1 MRMNMKME
9 RTAHGRTLNYE
20 GFMRIMLM
28 AFAVGMAGGAF
39 AYNWTGGAGNLLLD
53 DSGNWQSE
61 SSQTDRFIVNAN
73 PGGPLAVG
81 GDGTFFNGEMLRYY
95 GNFNVTNDFGAG
107 VFLSNLGAK
116 SGVGSAFHVENGM
129 KLVQKSGGI
138 RNLNT
143 FCLSDNNT
151 CFTLDGTDSWLVQE
165 KGELAI
171 RSQNKDKAGATP
183 VCPSLFVT
191 NGASLTVNTT
201 LSVGAG
207 GPDAS
212 AYACV
217 AGAGTRLWANNLKI
231 GAQPVSSYHPAFTNR
246 FVVADSAEAIIT
258 NALVVG
264 SVCANSGC
272 EVIGGT
278 VTVSNS
284 FTLGNAAG
292 ASNCWTRISSGGTF
306 TSRGTT
312 AIGRSE
318 LGNNASLEVA
328 GAGSSFAGHGEA
340 TLVGGTFRVSDGG
353 TARMLGN
360 LTITDGLIE
369 TTGTGASFSVNGDTT
384 VSGAKRVSLSATDG
398 GSINVARLNVGHP
411 KNAGVGNAIVD
422 GKLNYSTI
430 YMGANDSELVLTNAT
445 VIGTR
450 IEMTQSSTIRIL
462 DTHLTLTS
470 NHFMMGDGDGSKAD
484 NNALRRDVY
493 VGGADTWIKLLAG
506 DGLTV
511 RGSNTTVHVEIPA
524 EGFSTSHP
532 VFDIKKISFQTANHR
547 LRVEVT
553 AEPSKMNK
561 GVRYTLFRCSAGNS
575 CQSSQIDWIYDP
587 NVIKIDTSVS
597 GEVGVIVK
605 NPGLMI
611 FVR

>member
-28 AFAVGMAGGAF
+28 AFAVGMARGAF
-39 AYNWTGGAGNLLLD
+39 AYNWTGDAGNLQLND
-53 DSGNWQSE
+53 RGNWQSE

-73 PGGPLAVG
+73 PGGPLSVG

-107 VFLSNLGAK
+107 VSLSNLGAK
-116 SGVGSAFHVENGM
+116 SGVGSAFHVEGGM

-138 RNLNT
+138 RNFNA

-151 CFTLDGTDSWLVQE
+151 CFTLDGADSWLVQE
-165 KGELAI
+165 VGSLSM
-171 RSQNKDKAGATP
+171 RSQNADSTKP

-191 NGASLTVNTT
+191 NGASLTVKTT
-201 LSVGAG
+201 LTVGG
-207 GPDAS
+207 EGRDVS
-212 AYACV
+212 AYACA
-217 AGAGTRLWANNLKI
+217 AGAGTRLWANTINV
-231 GAQPVSSYHPAFTNR
+231 GAQYASDSHPAFTNR
-246 FVVADSAEAIIT
+246 LVVADSAEAFVNT
-258 NALVVG
+258 LAVG
-264 SVCANSGC
+264 QARANSGC

-284 FTLGNAAG
+284 FTLGKGSAV

-312 AIGRSE
+312 EIGRSE

-328 GAGSSFAGHGEA
+328 GAGSSFVGLGAA
-340 TLVGGTFRVSDGG
+340 TLSNARVE
-353 TARMLGN
+353 AQ
-360 LTITDGLIE
+360 
-369 TTGTGASFSVNGDTT
+369 GTGARFQVDGNTT
-384 VSGAKRVSLSATDG
+384 ISGAKRVSLSATDG
-398 GSINVARLNVGHP
+398 ARVTVKKMYVA
-411 KNAGVGNAIVD
+411 NAIVD
-422 GKLNYSTI
+422 GNLNYSQIFMNTS
-430 YMGANDSELVLTNAT
+430 GGELVLTNAT

-470 NHFMMGDGDGSKAD
+470 NHFMMGDANGGDAA
-484 NNALRRDVY
+484 NNALQRDVY
-493 VGGADTWIKLLAG
+493 VGGTDTWIKLLDG
-506 DGLTV
+506 EGLTV

-532 VFDIKKISFQTANHR
+532 VFDIKKIGFQSTSHR
-547 LRVEVT
+547 LRIEVT
-553 AEPSKMNK
+553 AESSKMNK
-561 GVRYTLFRCSAGNS
+561 GVRYTLFRCSTGNS

-587 NVIKIDTSVS
+587 NVIKIDKSVS